1 MTTPGR
7 SERTGVNPRHED
19 VITSILLG
27 GDQYEPYSIVLLLCG
42 SRSVVTRFG
51 QWRKTET
58 VASFS
63 WTFW

>member
-27 GDQYEPYSIVLLLCG
+27 GDQYEPYSIVF
-42 SRSVVTRFG
+42 SVDHDPWSLGLDNGER
-51 QWRKTET
+51 QKQ
-58 VASFS
+58 
-63 WTFW
+63 